1 MFMLSTSGALN
12 YFVKDAALLNRST
25 SVAFSSSFSAK
36 GYTITVGGFYMLSVS
51 WISSAKFPKNIGVEL
66 TLEISTTLEL

>member
-1 MFMLSTSGALN
+1 VFMLSTSGALN

-36 GYTITVGGFYMLSVS
+36 G
-51 WISSAKFPKNIGVEL
+51 
-66 TLEISTTLEL
+66 